1 MHVEIKCG
9 IDLNRTDIGVKTW
22 DKLFIQKVINSQDLS
37 DNTSS
42 LTVSNYMGHQI
53 YHVLTVID

>member
-37 DNTSS
+37 DNTNF
-42 LTVSNYMGHQI
+42 LEVPNYMGH
-53 YHVLTVID
+53 